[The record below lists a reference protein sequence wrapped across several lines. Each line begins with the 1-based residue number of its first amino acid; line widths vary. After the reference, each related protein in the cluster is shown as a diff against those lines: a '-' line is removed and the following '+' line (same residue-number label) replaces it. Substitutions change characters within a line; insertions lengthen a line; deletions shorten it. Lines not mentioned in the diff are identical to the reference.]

1 MESDT
6 SHETRTTRLRAFSGP
21 LDTNELLEIDPLEFS
36 LTSLAHRVKELK
48 ACLTKEASFIG
59 ILAHLIHLKAL
70 RLIPEQEEPE
80 FECEEELTCLQVEEY
95 GLFKQVA
102 KAFSLKE
109 QEQNFYF
116 SRGIEQTP
124 YKVDKE
130 TYIPLGIEEFS
141 KLFSALW
148 QKREERSLLITEEE
162 WKVTDVSGVIEQ
174 QLELSEL
181 LFEDL
186 FPDAHPK
193 TRLIATFLAVLE
205 LLKSQK
211 AEFIQKTETQQWILR
226 KKHEPS

>member
-1 MESDT
+1 MEADT
-6 SHETRTTRLRAFSGP
+6 SHEPLTAGLRTFSGP
-21 LDTNELLEIDPLEFS
+21 LETSELLEIDPLEFS

-59 ILAHLIHLKAL
+59 ILAHLIYLKAL
-70 RLIPEQEEPE
+70 RLIPDQQEPDVEN
-80 FECEEELTCLQVEEY
+80 EEECTTLQVEEY
-95 GLFKQVA
+95 SLFKQVA
-102 KAFSLKE
+102 KTFSLKE
-109 QEQNFYF
+109 QEQYFYF

-148 QKREERSLLITEEE
+148 QKREQQALLITEEE
-162 WKVTDVSGVIEQ
+162 WKVTDVSAIIEQ
-174 QLELSEL
+174 QLELREL

-186 FPDAHPK
+186 FLNTHTK

-211 AEFIQKTETQQWILR
+211 AEFIQITQTQQWVLR
-226 KKHEPS
+226 KKNEPS